1 MDQGE
6 KSYRRFLSG
15 DWEGLREIIDEY
27 YDSLVAYLNRY
38 LRNLDDAEDMA
49 EETILMLTTRRP
61 TFRGEASFKTWLYG
75 IGRNQTCA
83 YLRENHRTVV
93 VSPEDLNETAA
104 TQESAMD
111 GLVRE
116 ENQKL
121 VRTAMERLPEEYR
134 QILALRYYDEWS
146 VSEIATAFGKS
157 RHSVNGTLRRAKKAL
172 KQELKQEGFDH
183 EIA

>member
-6 KSYRRFLSG
+6 KSYRRFLNG

-27 YDSLVAYLNRY
+27 YDGLVAYLNRY

-49 EETILMLTTRRP
+49 EETILTLTTRRP

-121 VRTAMERLPEEYR
+121 VRTAMERLPEEYW

>member
-27 YDSLVAYLNRY
+27 YDGLVAYLNRY

-49 EETILMLTTRRP
+49 EETILTLTTRRP

-93 VSPEDLNETAA
+93 VSPEDLVSRVVPE
-104 TQESAMD
+104 
-111 GLVRE
+111 
-116 ENQKL
+116 
-121 VRTAMERLPEEYR
+121 EEYR
-134 QILALRYYDEWS
+134 EKWDRWCDTMQAEVKQRRIARC
-146 VSEIATAFGKS
+146 SE
-157 RHSVNGTLRRAKKAL
+157 R
-172 KQELKQEGFDH
+172 
-183 EIA
+183 

>member
-27 YDSLVAYLNRY
+27 YYGLVAYLNRY
-38 LRNLDDAEDMA
+38 LGNLDDAEDMA
-49 EETILMLTTRRP
+49 EETILTLTTRRP
-61 TFRGEASFKTWLYG
+61 TFRGEASFKTWLYA
-75 IGRNQTCA
+75 IGRNRTCEF
-83 YLRENHRTVV
+83 LRENHRTVV
-93 VSPEDLNETAA
+93 VSPEDLNEAA
-104 TQESAMD
+104 AMQESAMD

-116 ENQKL
+116 EN
-121 VRTAMERLPEEYR
+121 R
-134 QILALRYYDEWS
+134 QILALLYYDEWS

-172 KQELKQEGFDH
+172 EQELKREGFDN